1 MLSRKTIG
9 VVAVITPF
17 WFLAVYLIMAGLRPD
32 YSFLHKAISELGSVG
47 APHAWFWNVLGYIL
61 PGLAIALLGL
71 GLKVEFSGVRRFAG
85 VPAYA
90 LVVSGLFMV
99 LSGVFPGD
107 FVNRGATTMIV
118 HPTGAFGTYLAFLVA
133 GFWLPALFRKLEAW
147 RWVAW
152 PSLALVIASIAT
164 GFVRSGATPGLG
176 QRLTFTCFFLWVGLV
191 GFALARSQFKAQ
203 SITIRSTGRSPAA
216 RVRAG

>member
-47 APHAWFWNVLGYIL
+47 APRAWFWNILGYIL

-71 GLKVEFSGVRRFAG
+71 GLKVEFFGVRRFAA
-85 VPAYA
+85 VPVYA
-90 LVVSGLFMV
+90 LVLSGLFMV

-107 FVNRGATTMIV
+107 FENRGATTMIV
-118 HPTGAFGTYLAFLVA
+118 HTIGAFGTYVAFLVA
-133 GFWLPALFRKLEAW
+133 GFWLPALFRKVEAW
-147 RWVAW
+147 RWVAR
-152 PSLALVIASIAT
+152 PSLVLVVASIIT
-164 GFVRSGATPGLG
+164 GFVRSGAMPGLG
-176 QRLTFTCFFLWVGLV
+176 QRLTFACFFLWVGLV
-191 GFALARSQFKAQ
+191 GFALLRAQYAAQ
-203 SITIRSTGRSPAA
+203 SITIRSTGRSPAT
-216 RVRAG
+216 RASAG